1 MLRGLYRVAGA
12 METVSRNHEVVSENL
27 VNATTPGYR
36 RQGMIFE
43 VSAAPPT
50 FGLEPDAAAPRH
62 ARAVPRARCQHSF
75 VYLETG
81 SLQKTDNPLDAALS
95 GNAFFT
101 LQGPNGPLYTRNGSF
116 QLGGNGELQTRGGGY
131 RVLGQGGQLTIPADS
146 SSINVAGDGTV
157 SANGAVVGKL
167 QLASFADPTSLQR
180 VGPTLFEGPA
190 PETPLPGTIRV
201 EQGFRE
207 SSNVQPVLE
216 MVSMM
221 MGMRTYEAAQKV
233 LQTMTDAIAQNTRPQ
248 SS

>member
-12 METVSRNHEVVSENL
+12 METVSRNHELVSENL

-43 VSAAPPT
+43 VPQTSGSADAPATRGRGSGRTPT
-50 FGLEPDAAAPRH
+50 
-62 ARAVPRARCQHSF
+62 SF
-75 VYLETG
+75 VYMDAG

-101 LQGPNGPLYTRNGSF
+101 VQGPNGPVYTRNGSF
-116 QLGGNGELQTRGGGY
+116 QLSASGELQTRGGGY
-131 RVLGQGGQLTIPADS
+131 RVQGQGGPLNIPANT
-146 SSINVAGDGTV
+146 SSINIAGDGTV
-157 SANGAVVGKL
+157 TANGTVVGQL
-167 QLASFADPTSLQR
+167 QLASFADPTALKR

-190 PETPLPGTIRV
+190 PQTPPAGSVRV

-207 SSNVQPVLE
+207 SSNVQPVQE
-216 MVSMM
+216 MVTMM
-221 MGMRTYEAAQKV
+221 MGLRFYEAAQKAM
-233 LQTMTDAIAQNTRPQ
+233 QTMSDAIAQNTRPQ

>member
-12 METVSRNHEVVSENL
+12 MEMVSRNHEMVSENL

-43 VSAAPPT
+43 VPQTSAAT
-50 FGLEPDAAAPRH
+50 DTAAPATRGRG
-62 ARAVPRARCQHSF
+62 AGRTPTSF
-75 VYLETG
+75 VYMETG
-81 SLQKTDNPLDAALS
+81 SLQKTDNPLDAALA

-101 LQGPNGPLYTRNGSF
+101 VQGPNGPIYTRNGSF
-116 QLGGNGELQTRGGGY
+116 QLSATGELQTRGGGY
-131 RVLGQGGQLTIPADS
+131 RVQGQGGPLTIPANT
-146 SSINVAGDGTV
+146 SSINIAGDGTV
-157 SANGAVVGKL
+157 TANGAVIGQL
-167 QLASFADPTSLQR
+167 QLASFDDPTTLRR

-190 PETPLPGTIRV
+190 PRTPPAGAVRV

-207 SSNVQPVLE
+207 SSNVQPVQE

-221 MGMRTYEAAQKV
+221 MGLRFYEAAQKAM
-233 LQTMTDAIAQNTRPQ
+233 QTMSDAIAQNTRPQ